1 MRQTRSRYARYSEI
15 LRQVVIAFTVFI
27 LSSIIFH
34 LAFGQPEGLLSAVVL
49 TFLAGQLY
57 RAA

>member
-1 MRQTRSRYARYSEI
+1 
-15 LRQVVIAFTVFI
+15 VFI